1 LPSSEVFFKYP
12 ALVQRQHDH
21 WTATWSAVPGL
32 PGPFLGHLAEAAG
45 VHRYMKDGSQV
56 MANAGFLAVHSAG
69 DGTRTLRLPG
79 PRHLTDALSGADL
92 GTVRKLTLDLPR
104 GDTRLFF

>member
-1 LPSSEVFFKYP
+1 
-12 ALVQRQHDH
+12 
-21 WTATWSAVPGL
+21 
-32 PGPFLGHLAEAAG
+32 
-45 VHRYMKDGSQV
+45 